1 MNQAHRE
8 VERMTDLAATYERSI
23 ANKDQIIANLT
34 GALQRQVCG
43 GSLPYIAGE
52 ANETPCDPNGKS
64 YFLHTS

>member
-43 GSLPYIAGE
+43 A
-52 ANETPCDPNGKS
+52 A
-64 YFLHTS
+64 FHA